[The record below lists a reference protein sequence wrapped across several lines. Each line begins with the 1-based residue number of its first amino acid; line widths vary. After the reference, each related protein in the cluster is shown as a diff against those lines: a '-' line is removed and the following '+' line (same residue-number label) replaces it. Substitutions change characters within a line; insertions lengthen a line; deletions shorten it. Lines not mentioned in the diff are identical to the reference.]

1 MRTMTSVCIY
11 GYGGPGVLKQT
22 RSPRPH
28 QGRDEVLVRVH
39 AAGVNPVDWK
49 IREGHLRQ
57 TLGHTLPLIL
67 GWDVSGV
74 VESIGSTVGRFK
86 VGDEVISRPD
96 LTRDGAFAEFICV
109 RESEVAPKPPSMDHV
124 HAAGLSL
131 AGLTAWQAL
140 FDAGGLARGQRV
152 LIHAAAGGVGHLAVQ
167 LAKDKG
173 AYVIG
178 TASSNNHEFLRE
190 LGIDEVIDYRTDRF
204 EEAIQ
209 PVDLVLDAVGGDT
222 QSRSW
227 KVLRRGGTLVSIVTP
242 PSAELATAHGAKGAF
257 VFVRPDAAQLAELGR
272 LVDEKRMR
280 VVVETVLPLSEAAL
294 GLDLS
299 ERGHARGK
307 IVLQVI

>member
-1 MRTMTSVCIY
+1 MRTMTSVCIF
-11 GYGGPGVLKQT
+11 GYGGPEVLEQKRT
-22 RSPRPH
+22 PCPR
-28 QGRDEVLVRVH
+28 QGRDEVLVKVH

-49 IREGHLRQ
+49 IREGRLRRML
-57 TLGHTLPLIL
+57 THTLPLIL

-109 RESEVAPKPPSMDHV
+109 REAEVAPKPASMDHV

-140 FDAGGLARGQRV
+140 FEAGGLVGGQRV

-178 TASSNNHEFLRE
+178 TASSHNHQFLRE

-204 EEAIQ
+204 EDAIQ

-242 PSAELATAHGAKGAF
+242 PSVDLAKAHGAKGAF
-257 VFVRPDAAQLAELGR
+257 VFVRPDAAQLGELGR
-272 LVDEKRMR
+272 LVDEKRLR

-307 IVLQVI
+307 IVLQVV